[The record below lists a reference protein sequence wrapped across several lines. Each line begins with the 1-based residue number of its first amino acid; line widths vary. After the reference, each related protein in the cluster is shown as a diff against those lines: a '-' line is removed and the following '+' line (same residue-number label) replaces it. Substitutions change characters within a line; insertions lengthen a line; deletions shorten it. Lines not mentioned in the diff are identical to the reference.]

1 MHTDKKAG
9 VRKMEEMNKGTTDI
23 ESVDNSA
30 DNIEALEKTE
40 NDELNPAD
48 NKSTSKNKI
57 KEPKPKKEKK
67 VKEPKAPKEKKAKE
81 PKAPK
86 EKKVKEPKVPRDKKV
101 KEPKVPRDKKVKE
114 PKAPRDKKIKESK
127 ISKGKD
133 VNEANGLEDTN
144 TETAN
149 LLNEANVKDSK
160 LSKDKKVSKAK
171 SPKEKKVKNSNKN
184 TDKAAGLEEI
194 KKVSKMRGIQSKLI
208 GAFLLPVCLFVIV
221 GIIIYSKSEQGLKD
235 NAESLTYTSVDML
248 KEYFEL
254 GFESIELTSTRI
266 SVNSAI
272 SSHFGGMYDSS
283 FEIDAKGAVVNE
295 AVADKYIQSIIAFSK
310 NQKNSISNTG
320 VVKKKDLY
328 NAFVN
333 SETGKYV
340 EANMEKNMCWISS
353 HPEID
358 ELMNYSQEDY
368 ALALVKQIND
378 SSNKPVGYMIIDV
391 KKSFIQDILDNAK
404 VGDKSIKGFITS
416 DGNEVISGKDGFTFS
431 DKSFFKKIKE
441 KEKGGYTYVKYK
453 GETYLFLYDK
463 VTTGDGYVCA
473 MVPKNVIVE
482 KANDIR
488 IYTIVTI
495 IACCIIAVIVGS
507 ILAMGIAKAINKI
520 NDVMK
525 QTAEGDL
532 TGTITMKRKDEFR
545 LLSGN
550 IGNMI
555 KSIKHLIIKMTRVS
569 EQVQQSAGQ
578 VSDNSEVLYN
588 ATKDIT
594 ESIGYIESGLI
605 QQSEDTENCLHQMSD
620 LADKISVVYE
630 STNEIERIAGQTQDT
645 VDNGMVIVSELG
657 NRVQDTTKIT
667 KDIINDINELERE
680 SKAINTII
688 AAINEISDETNLL
701 SLNASI
707 EAARA
712 GEAGKGFAV
721 VSDEIRKLAEQSSE
735 AGRQI
740 GEIVGRIQARMGKTI
755 ETARKA
761 DDIVSYQAEALGT
774 TVNVFQD
781 IKGHVTTLAH
791 DLDTISVN
799 VKGIEMAKNDT
810 LEAISS
816 ISATSN
822 ETEAAS
828 TELSR
833 NADKQMKA
841 VEVLYGAV
849 KQLNANSTELDESV
863 SIFKVGDY
871 LESEINKEEPKTEE
885 ANSEEVGLE
894 EVKPEE
900 VNSDEANSEEVSLEE
915 IDSEEVNSEETNSE
929 EAESEK
935 VNLEE
940 TGLEEVS
947 SEEVDLEEVK
957 LEETNSEEVNTED

>member
-23 ESVDNSA
+23 EGVDNSA
-30 DNIEALEKTE
+30 DNIEVLEKME
-40 NDELNPAD
+40 DDELNPAD
-48 NKSTSKNKI
+48 NKRTSKNKI

-67 VKEPKAPKEKKAKE
+67 VREPKEKKAKE
-81 PKAPK
+81 PRLPKEKKVKEPKILKEKKAKEPRLQKEKKVKEPKIPK
-86 EKKVKEPKVPRDKKV
+86 EKKVKEPKVPR
-101 KEPKVPRDKKVKE
+101 
-114 PKAPRDKKIKESK
+114 
-127 ISKGKD
+127 
-133 VNEANGLEDTN
+133 
-144 TETAN
+144 
-149 LLNEANVKDSK
+149 
-160 LSKDKKVSKAK
+160 
-171 SPKEKKVKNSNKN
+171 EKKVRNSNKN
-184 TDKAAGLEEI
+184 TDKVAGLEEI
-194 KKVSKMRGIQSKLI
+194 KKISRLRGIQSKLI
-208 GAFLLPVCLFVIV
+208 GAFLLPVCLFIIV

-272 SSHFGGMYDSS
+272 SSHFGGMYDSNY
-283 FEIDAKGAVVNE
+283 EIEAKGAVVNE

-340 EANMEKNMCWISS
+340 EANMENNNMCWISS

-358 ELMNYSQEDY
+358 ELMNYSQDDY
-368 ALALVKQIND
+368 ALALVKKIND
-378 SSNKPVGYMIIDV
+378 SNNKPVGYMIIDV

-416 DGNEVISGKDGFTFS
+416 DGNEVISGKESFTFS

-453 GETYLFLYDK
+453 GESYLFLYDK
-463 VTTGDGYVCA
+463 VATGDGYVCA
-473 MVPKNVIVE
+473 MVPKNVIIE
-482 KANDIR
+482 KANDIK

-507 ILAMGIAKAINKI
+507 LLAMGIAKAINKI
-520 NDVMK
+520 NAVMK

-532 TGTITMKRKDEFR
+532 TGTITMKRKDEFH

-555 KSIKHLIIKMTRVS
+555 KSIKHLIIKMTKVS

-594 ESIGYIESGLI
+594 ESIGYIEAGLI

-630 STNEIERIAGQTQDT
+630 NTNEIERIASQTQDT
-645 VDNGMVIVSELG
+645 VDDGMVIVSELG

-688 AAINEISDETNLL
+688 AAINEIADETNLL

-712 GEAGKGFAV
+712 GEAGRGFAV

-740 GEIVGRIQARMGKTI
+740 GEIVSRIQERMGKTI

-791 DLDTISVN
+791 DLDTISIN

-833 NADKQMKA
+833 NADKQLKA

-849 KQLNANSTELDESV
+849 KQLNTNSTELDESV
-863 SIFKVGDY
+863 SIFKVGEY
-871 LESEINKEEPKTEE
+871 LESEINQEEPKEE
-885 ANSEEVGLE
+885 ESALEEINSE

-900 VNSDEANSEEVSLEE
+900 VNSDDVNSDEVSLEEADSEKVALEEANLEE
-915 IDSEEVNSEETNSE
+915 IDSEEVNME
-929 EAESEK
+929 EAGF
-935 VNLEE
+935 EE
-940 TGLEEVS
+940 A
-947 SEEVDLEEVK
+947 D
-957 LEETNSEEVNTED
+957 SEEVNSED

>member
-1 MHTDKKAG
+1 
-9 VRKMEEMNKGTTDI
+9 MEEMNKGTTDI

-30 DNIEALEKTE
+30 DNIEVLEKTE

-86 EKKVKEPKVPRDKKV
+86 EKKVKEPRPPKEKKVKEPRPPKEKKVKEPKAPKEKKVKEPKVPKEKKVKEPRPPKEKKVKEPRPLKEKKV
-101 KEPKVPRDKKVKE
+101 KEPKVPRDRKVKE
-114 PKAPRDKKIKESK
+114 PKVP
-127 ISKGKD
+127 KG
-133 VNEANGLEDTN
+133 
-144 TETAN
+144 
-149 LLNEANVKDSK
+149 
-160 LSKDKKVSKAK
+160 
-171 SPKEKKVKNSNKN
+171 KKVKNINKN
-184 TDKAAGLEEI
+184 TDKATGLEEI
-194 KKVSKMRGIQSKLI
+194 KKVSRLRGIQSKLI
-208 GAFLLPVCLFVIV
+208 GAFLLPVCLFIIV

-266 SVNSAI
+266 SVNSSI
-272 SSHFGGMYDSS
+272 SSHFGGMYDSNY
-283 FEIDAKGAVVNE
+283 EIEAKGAVVNE

-358 ELMNYSQEDY
+358 ELMNYSQDDY

-378 SSNKPVGYMIIDV
+378 SNNKPVGYMIIDV

-416 DGNEVISGKDGFTFS
+416 DGNEVISGKEGFTFS

-453 GETYLFLYDK
+453 GESYLFLYDK
-463 VTTGDGYVCA
+463 VATGDGYVCA
-473 MVPKNVIVE
+473 MVPKNVIIE
-482 KANDIR
+482 KANDIK

-495 IACCIIAVIVGS
+495 IVCCIIAVIVGS
-507 ILAMGIAKAINKI
+507 LLAMGIAKAINKI

-578 VSDNSEVLYN
+578 VNDNSEVLYN

-594 ESIGYIESGLI
+594 ESIGYIEAGLI

-712 GEAGKGFAV
+712 GEAGRGFAV

-740 GEIVGRIQARMGKTI
+740 GEIVSRIQERMGKTI

-791 DLDTISVN
+791 DLDTISIN

-833 NADKQMKA
+833 NADKQLKA

-849 KQLNANSTELDESV
+849 KQLNTNSTELDESV
-863 SIFKVGDY
+863 SIFKVGEY

-947 SEEVDLEEVK
+947 SEEVDLEELK

>member
-23 ESVDNSA
+23 EGVDNSA
-30 DNIEALEKTE
+30 NNIEVLEQME
-40 NDELNPAD
+40 DDELNPAD
-48 NKSTSKNKI
+48 NKRTSKNKI

-67 VKEPKAPKEKKAKE
+67 VREPKEKKAKE
-81 PKAPK
+81 PRLPKEKKVKEPKILKEKKAKEPRLPK
-86 EKKVKEPKVPRDKKV
+86 EKKVKEPKILNEKKVKEPKVPR
-101 KEPKVPRDKKVKE
+101 
-114 PKAPRDKKIKESK
+114 
-127 ISKGKD
+127 
-133 VNEANGLEDTN
+133 
-144 TETAN
+144 
-149 LLNEANVKDSK
+149 
-160 LSKDKKVSKAK
+160 
-171 SPKEKKVKNSNKN
+171 EKNIRNSNKN
-184 TDKAAGLEEI
+184 TDKVAGLEEI
-194 KKVSKMRGIQSKLI
+194 KKISRLRGIQSKLI
-208 GAFLLPVCLFVIV
+208 GAFLLPVCLFIIV

-272 SSHFGGMYDSS
+272 SSHFGGMYDSNY
-283 FEIDAKGAVVNE
+283 EIEAKGAVVNE

-340 EANMEKNMCWISS
+340 EANMENNMCWISS

-358 ELMNYSQEDY
+358 ELMNYSQDDY
-368 ALALVKQIND
+368 ALALVKKIND
-378 SSNKPVGYMIIDV
+378 SNNKPVGYMIIDV

-416 DGNEVISGKDGFTFS
+416 DGNEVISGKESFTFS

-453 GETYLFLYDK
+453 GESYLFLYDK
-463 VTTGDGYVCA
+463 VATGDGYVCA
-473 MVPKNVIVE
+473 MVPKNVIIE
-482 KANDIR
+482 KANDIK

-507 ILAMGIAKAINKI
+507 LLAMGIAKAINKI
-520 NDVMK
+520 NAVMK

-532 TGTITMKRKDEFR
+532 TGTITMKRKDEFH

-555 KSIKHLIIKMTRVS
+555 KSIKHLIIKMTKVS

-594 ESIGYIESGLI
+594 ESIGYIEAGLI

-630 STNEIERIAGQTQDT
+630 NTNEIERIASQTQDT
-645 VDNGMVIVSELG
+645 VDDGMVIVSELG

-688 AAINEISDETNLL
+688 AAINEIADETNLL

-712 GEAGKGFAV
+712 GEAGRGFAV

-740 GEIVGRIQARMGKTI
+740 GEIVSRIQERMGKTI

-791 DLDTISVN
+791 DLDTISIN

-833 NADKQMKA
+833 NADKQLKA

-849 KQLNANSTELDESV
+849 KQLNTNSTELDESV
-863 SIFKVGDY
+863 SIFKVGEY
-871 LESEINKEEPKTEE
+871 LESELNQEEPKEE
-885 ANSEEVGLE
+885 ESALEKINSE

-900 VNSDEANSEEVSLEE
+900 VNSDDVNSEEVSLEEADSDAVALEEANLEE
-915 IDSEEVNSEETNSE
+915 IDSEEVNME
-929 EAESEK
+929 EAGF
-935 VNLEE
+935 EE
-940 TGLEEVS
+940 A
-947 SEEVDLEEVK
+947 D
-957 LEETNSEEVNTED
+957 SEEVNSED